1 MQYSDLTTQQ
11 YQDQPPIEDIP
22 ADSTAGGCQYIG
34 NDNVPSPDT
43 DIGCNDYVPTAGI
56 DVGRQAIGDAGDFCV
71 WDCAGHI
78 EFHVTHNMFLG
89 AENSIF
95 IVAYDLSDDRKFHL
109 KKVFLI
115 N

>member
-1 MQYSDLTTQQ
+1 MTTQQ
-11 YQDQPPIEDIP
+11 YQDQPQPDIHE
-22 ADSTAGGCQYIG
+22 GGQFIS
-34 NDNVPSPDT
+34 NDYVPSADT
-43 DIGCNDYVPTAGI
+43 NVEHDDYVPTAGI

-95 IVAYDLSDDRKFHL
+95 IVAYDLSDDRKLHL

-115 N
+115 DSGLTLLDSHH

>member
-1 MQYSDLTTQQ
+1 MTTQQ
-11 YQDQPPIEDIP
+11 YQDQPPLSIP
-22 ADSTAGGCQYIG
+22 AARADEGCQFIS
-34 NDNVPSPDT
+34 NDYVPSADT
-43 DIGCNDYVPTAGI
+43 DVGHDDYVPTAGI

-95 IVAYDLSDDRKFHL
+95 IVAYDLSDDRKLHL

-115 N
+115 DSDLT